1 MIYQYIYLLEVLY
14 VRGFLPCNRSHPPVM
29 WFPPPF
35 LCNVN
40 VFPSPISCLTSQK
53 DSPRAAS
60 YLSPTSCRRRQLRN
74 YCRCFPEISCD
85 NSCHTTA
92 GARSCRDQNMLFCF
106 DAVLAWKTTLKEIVE
121 DGFEK
126 KRWFIFWLVDAAFF
140 GLITYFLCLV

>member
-1 MIYQYIYLLEVLY
+1 MIYQYIF
-14 VRGFLPCNRSHPPVM
+14 VRGFICKEVS
-29 WFPPPF
+29 
-35 LCNVN
+35 
-40 VFPSPISCLTSQK
+40 PSRHVQYQCVSLTHLMLTSQK

-60 YLSPTSCRRRQLRN
+60 CLSPTSCRRRQLRN
-74 YCRCFPEISCD
+74 YCRCFAEISCD

-126 KRWFIFWLVDAAFF
+126 KRLFIFWLVDAAFL
-140 GLITYFLCLV
+140 GLITYLLC